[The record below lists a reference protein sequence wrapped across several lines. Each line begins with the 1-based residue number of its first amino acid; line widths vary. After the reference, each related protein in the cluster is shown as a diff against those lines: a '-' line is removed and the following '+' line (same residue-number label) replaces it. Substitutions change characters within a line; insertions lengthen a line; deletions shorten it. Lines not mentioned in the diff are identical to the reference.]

1 MTATQQSCLTRLDSQ
16 GRLLNSMVHSPSS
29 KAPSRTLYR
38 GDLAVKFAPTTER
51 EKKPPELKVE
61 QVLLAED
68 AGTLQFFAAYMLSFE
83 SLGPLAEV
91 LGDSLTPD
99 GKYFA
104 YCNNIDL
111 SSTYEVPMGK
121 ATFYVFPLDESSV
134 FNELHELLKLDRNT
148 LKKLGVVEKVDAIA
162 SAALKFNKRYERI
175 SYERGLELMGPV
187 RDPGENRPV

>member
-1 MTATQQSCLTRLDSQ
+1 MTATQSSCLTRLDSQ

-29 KAPSRTLYR
+29 KAPSRLLFR

-51 EKKPPELKVE
+51 EKRPPELKVE

-68 AGTLQFFAAYMLSFE
+68 EGTLQFFAAYMLSFE
-83 SLGPLAEV
+83 SLASLAEV
-91 LGDSLTPD
+91 LGDSLTAD

-111 SSTYEVPMGK
+111 SSSYEVPMGK

-134 FNELHELLKLDRNT
+134 FNELHELLKLDRNM

-187 RDPGENRPV
+187 RDVAENRPV

>member
-1 MTATQQSCLTRLDSQ
+1 MTATQQSCLTRLGSE

-29 KAPSRTLYR
+29 KVPSRTLFR
-38 GDLAVKFAPTTER
+38 GDLAVKFAATTER
-51 EKKPPELKVE
+51 EKRPPELKVE

-68 AGTLQFFAAYMLSFE
+68 GGSLQFFAAYMLSFE
-83 SLGPLAEV
+83 SLAPLVEV
-91 LGDSLTPD
+91 LGDALTPG

-111 SSTYEVPMGK
+111 SASYEVPMGK

-134 FNELHELLKLDRNT
+134 FNELHELLKLDRNV

-162 SAALKFNKRYERI
+162 SAALAFNKRYERI

-187 RDPGENRPV
+187 RDVGENRPV

>member
-1 MTATQQSCLTRLDSQ
+1 MTAMQQSCLTRLDSE
-16 GRLLNSMVHSPSS
+16 GRLLNSMVHAQSS
-29 KAPSRTLYR
+29 KAPSRTLFR

-51 EKKPPELKVE
+51 EKRPPELKVE

-68 AGTLQFFAAYMLSFE
+68 SGTLQFFAAYMLSFE
-83 SLGPLAEV
+83 SLRPLAEV
-91 LGDSLTPD
+91 LGDALTVD

-111 SSTYEVPMGK
+111 ASRYEVPMGK

-148 LKKLGVVEKVDAIA
+148 LKKLGVVEKVDAIVA
-162 SAALKFNKRYERI
+162 AALKFNKRYERI
-175 SYERGLELMGPV
+175 SYERGLQLMGPV
-187 RDPGENRPV
+187 RDVGENRPV